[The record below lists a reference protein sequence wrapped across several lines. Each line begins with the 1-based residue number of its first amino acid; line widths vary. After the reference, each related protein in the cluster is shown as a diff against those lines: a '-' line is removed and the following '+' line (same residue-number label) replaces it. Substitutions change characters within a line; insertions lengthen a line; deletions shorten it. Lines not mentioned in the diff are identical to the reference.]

1 MFRNSIQRVSN
12 LIICVHEREREGRE
26 EERSLVE
33 RREQEERQAEKGGR

>member
-26 EERSLVE
+26 ERSLVE